1 MTVPTTIVDALLLAI
16 NTGVADV
23 DTVSSN
29 DFTPAITTASVA
41 ALSPA
46 FDLET
51 TFTWESLSSLEIT
64 VTHRVPIEFWVKH
77 DGKPAQTMQRARNVG
92 ASAVT
97 ALVLSDGTG
106 YTLAF
111 DEAVSFAVDP
121 GLVTINSVS
130 WLVANMTV
138 TVIETVT
145 IGD

>member
-29 DFTPAITTASVA
+29 DFAPAITTASVA

-51 TFTWESLSSLEIT
+51 VFAWESLSSIEIT

-111 DEAVSFAVDP
+111 EEPVSFSVDP
-121 GLVTINSVS
+121 GLTTINSVS
-130 WLVANMTV
+130 WLVATMVV
-138 TVIETVT
+138 TVRDVVSL
-145 IGD
+145 GD